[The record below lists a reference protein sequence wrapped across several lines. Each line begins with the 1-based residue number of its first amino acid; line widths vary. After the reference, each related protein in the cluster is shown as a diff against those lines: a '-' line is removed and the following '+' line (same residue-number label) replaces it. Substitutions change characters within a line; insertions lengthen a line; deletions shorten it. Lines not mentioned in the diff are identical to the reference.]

1 MSTFEACHRFVTTR
15 AFHGVLN
22 KAYTSTTVNA
32 PIFSEVE
39 VPLSTEMFSFCS
51 GVCSGHRHLH
61 LWPLTFPLHSNRAW
75 DLKTDALSFSLS
87 CSPFPVAF
95 QAQTPEPLI
104 PHLLPLTF
112 PSGVSWTSSSD
123 HKEFH
128 LWVCGALLWGTY
140 GASCIINDDPATH
153 VFY

>member
-22 KAYTSTTVNA
+22 KANTSTTVNA

-75 DLKTDALSFSLS
+75 DPKTDALSFSLS
-87 CSPFPVAF
+87 RSPFSVAF
-95 QAQTPEPLI
+95 QAQPPAPLI

-112 PSGVSWTSSSD
+112 FPQVFHGHPPQITKNSISGCV
-123 HKEFH
+123 ELCF
-128 LWVCGALLWGTY
+128 GAPMGLH
-140 GASCIINDDPATH
+140 A
-153 VFY
+153 